1 MSMIFYLIVID
12 INQKQQ
18 IMIKHYVGLA
28 DNQWEAIIEIISNTD
43 DPENWNLIES
53 IKEQIYPE
61 INNEL

>member
-1 MSMIFYLIVID
+1 
-12 INQKQQ
+12 
-18 IMIKHYVGLA
+18 MIKHYVGLA

>member
-1 MSMIFYLIVID
+1 
-12 INQKQQ
+12 
-18 IMIKHYVGLA
+18 MIKHYVGLA

-61 INNEL
+61 VNNEL